1 MNPAEVK
8 SAFTEGSLLTSLPL
22 PCHIA
27 CPKGNHDVP
36 PHTEPAAQ
44 RPGICKDTP
53 DEWEFMG
60 TTAAKYRQI
69 GNAVPVGLAVALR
82 KAIIAAA
89 DHNAAIQTKRF
100 RGTNIHSRIK
110 HAIELGGDCIGKQNI
125 Q

>member
-1 MNPAEVK
+1 MMCHPTQNR
-8 SAFTEGSLLTSLPL
+8 PL
-22 PCHIA
+22 SVQEYARI
-27 CPKGNHDVP
+27 
-36 PHTEPAAQ
+36 Q
-44 RPGICKDTP
+44 QFP

-100 RGTNIHSRIK
+100 RGTNIHIRIK